1 MSTGPNVTTC
11 AAARSA
17 SLEPTSTPTPAA
29 NTVRAR
35 PDKGATSS
43 RNPVPEV
50 RSDDAR
56 DRDELH
62 DVDRRVRGHDGR
74 GATIDD
80 LMAMLAE
87 QHRSSERNINRLLLE
102 VSRGNSQTR
111 ELATQVSALVDSNPL
126 IASMDAISN
135 ELAALRGDILDL
147 RGDLLAGVERSV
159 PGEAPIE
166 DLPPERAVPETPV
179 RIARHREATPHL
191 RRNTDLLP
199 RTADDDAASV
209 VSSNESSR
217 GVDPRHLPKF
227 GGNSVDEYEQWAKR
241 LRVYKGVNDYSDLAL
256 KRAIPLLFK
265 DKSPAYYWFDTLDS
279 ETVGE
284 LTFEGWMQLI
294 KDEFADPEEGS
305 RALGLYADCTPRS
318 GKFKTFVEFIDE
330 KLALRSRAYGAS
342 AAHDMPVRTTIQ
354 TIISHLPPE
363 VRSLAQITD
372 FKSFTDL
379 RKWAKMYFSS
389 PRSQELDPCVSRKRQ
404 HDHQNDKGKGSH
416 KSNSTN
422 STTKAVETNDAKS
435 SLNKVLPDGNKKPP
449 GPCKHCKGTHWSIY
463 CWGFDGRMDPPAGRS
478 GPYGRAKPTDRKGGK
493 AYVAEA
499 DDDDDES
506 PTSFG
511 YLVSQG
517 FGPIVHFQ

>member
-1 MSTGPNVTTC
+1 MSTGPNVTTR

-17 SLEPTSTPTPAA
+17 SQEPTSTPTPAA
-29 NTVRAR
+29 NTVRVR
-35 PDKGATSS
+35 PDEGATSS
-43 RNPVPEV
+43 RNPVPKV
-50 RSDDAR
+50 RSNDAH

-62 DVDRRVRGHDGR
+62 DVDRRVRGHGSR

-80 LMAMLAE
+80 LMAMFAE
-87 QHRSSERNINRLLLE
+87 QHCSSECNINRLLLE

-111 ELATQVSALVDSNPL
+111 KLATQVSALVDSNPL

-135 ELAALRGDILDL
+135 ELAALRGDTLDL

-166 DLPPERAVPETPV
+166 DLPPETAVPETPV

-199 RTADDDAASV
+199 RTTDDDAASV

-227 GGNSVDEYEQWAKR
+227 RGNSVDEYEQWAKR
-241 LRVYKGVNDYSDLAL
+241 LRVYKGVKDYSDLAL
-256 KRAIPLLFK
+256 KQAIPLLFK
-265 DKSPAYYWFDTLDS
+265 DKSPAYYWFDTLDR

-284 LTFEGWMQLI
+284 LTFKGWMQLI

-318 GKFKTFVEFIDE
+318 GKFKTFIEFIDE
-330 KLALRSRAYGAS
+330 KLALRSRAYG
-342 AAHDMPVRTTIQ
+342 
-354 TIISHLPPE
+354 
-363 VRSLAQITD
+363 
-372 FKSFTDL
+372 
-379 RKWAKMYFSS
+379 
-389 PRSQELDPCVSRKRQ
+389 
-404 HDHQNDKGKGSH
+404 
-416 KSNSTN
+416 
-422 STTKAVETNDAKS
+422 
-435 SLNKVLPDGNKKPP
+435 
-449 GPCKHCKGTHWSIY
+449 
-463 CWGFDGRMDPPAGRS
+463 
-478 GPYGRAKPTDRKGGK
+478 
-493 AYVAEA
+493 
-499 DDDDDES
+499 DDDES

-517 FGPIVHFQ
+517 FGPIRHFQ